1 MVLPGVRVKELR
13 RTYGFE
19 EVAIVPGDVTTNPE
33 LSVTQLVIGPYQFSI
48 PIIASAMDAIV
59 NPAFAGLMAN
69 AGGLG
74 VMNLEGLYCR
84 YEDPADA
91 LQQIASA
98 PKEGVTDVLQR
109 VYTVEFNE
117 DLVARRV
124 QEIKAAGGGRRR
136 PPPPRSA
143 QRGSL
148 LSLSR
153 RARISSSCS
162 RPLQRR
168 GHISNSFTG
177 LRLNELVTQSRVP
190 VLVGNTVTA
199 SASLELMEQGID
211 GILVGVGPGA
221 ACTTRDVTGVGVPQ
235 VSATLEV
242 AAARDEFYARTGKYV
257 NVITDGGIRTG
268 GDFCKAMA
276 AGADG
281 VMIGTPFAQTN
292 EAPGMGFNWGM
303 ASPHPALPRGTRVN
317 VGVHASLEQVLFGP
331 SHRTDGHPQPRGRAS
346 DLHEHGRRADHRG
359 VPREGG
365 AGGSAHDCDRGQ
377 DVPAH
382 RPDISAR
389 KRLIFQREGHCLAFA
404 LTLRGA
410 PAYSAAWVG
419 LAIAASAAAAMFVTM
434 NTMKMMR

>member
-124 QEIKAAGGGRRR
+124 QEIKAAGAVVAVSTT
-136 PPPPRSA
+136 P
-143 QRGSL
+143 QRAKRLAPLAIEAGADIIVVQSTVTT
-148 LSLSR
+148 
-153 RARISSSCS
+153 AR
-162 RPLQRR
+162 
-168 GHISNSFTG
+168 HISNSFTG

-281 VMIGTPFAQTN
+281 VMIGTPFAQTH

-331 SHRTDGHPQPRGRAS
+331 SHRTDGTHNLVGALQICMSMVGAQTIEEF
-346 DLHEHGRRADHRG
+346 HEKAEL
-359 VPREGG
+359 VVAPTIATEG
-365 AGGSAHDCDRGQ
+365 
-377 DVPAH
+377 
-382 RPDISAR
+382 
-389 KRLIFQREGHCLAFA
+389 KMFQRTGQ
-404 LTLRGA
+404 
-410 PAYSAAWVG
+410 
-419 LAIAASAAAAMFVTM
+419 I
-434 NTMKMMR
+434 

>member
-124 QEIKAAGGGRRR
+124 QEIKAAGAVVAVSTT
-136 PPPPRSA
+136 P
-143 QRGSL
+143 QRAKRLAPLAIEAGADIIVVQSTVTT
-148 LSLSR
+148 
-153 RARISSSCS
+153 AR
-162 RPLQRR
+162 
-168 GHISNSFTG
+168 HISNSFTG

-268 GDFCKAMA
+268 GDLCKAMA

-281 VMIGTPFAQTN
+281 VMIGTPFAQTK

-331 SHRTDGHPQPRGRAS
+331 SHRTDGTHNLVGALQICMSMVGAQTIEEF
-346 DLHEHGRRADHRG
+346 HEKAEL
-359 VPREGG
+359 VVAPTIATEG
-365 AGGSAHDCDRGQ
+365 
-377 DVPAH
+377 
-382 RPDISAR
+382 
-389 KRLIFQREGHCLAFA
+389 KMFQRTGQ
-404 LTLRGA
+404 
-410 PAYSAAWVG
+410 
-419 LAIAASAAAAMFVTM
+419 I
-434 NTMKMMR
+434 

>member
-33 LSVTQLVIGPYQFSI
+33 LSVTQLVIGPYRFSI

-124 QEIKAAGGGRRR
+124 QEIKAAGAVVAVSTT
-136 PPPPRSA
+136 P
-143 QRGSL
+143 QRAKRLAPLAIEAGADIIVVQSTVTT
-148 LSLSR
+148 
-153 RARISSSCS
+153 AR
-162 RPLQRR
+162 
-168 GHISNSFTG
+168 HISNSFTG

-199 SASLELMEQGID
+199 SASLELMEQGVD

-221 ACTTRDVTGVGVPQ
+221 ACTTRDVTGMGVPQ

-331 SHRTDGHPQPRGRAS
+331 SHRTDGTHNLVGALQICMSMVGAQTIEEF
-346 DLHEHGRRADHRG
+346 HEKAEL
-359 VPREGG
+359 VVAPTIATEG
-365 AGGSAHDCDRGQ
+365 
-377 DVPAH
+377 
-382 RPDISAR
+382 
-389 KRLIFQREGHCLAFA
+389 KMFQRTGQ
-404 LTLRGA
+404 
-410 PAYSAAWVG
+410 
-419 LAIAASAAAAMFVTM
+419 I
-434 NTMKMMR
+434 

>member
-124 QEIKAAGGGRRR
+124 QEIKAAGAVVAVSTT
-136 PPPPRSA
+136 P
-143 QRGSL
+143 QRAKRLAPLAIEAGADIIVVQSTVTT
-148 LSLSR
+148 
-153 RARISSSCS
+153 AR
-162 RPLQRR
+162 
-168 GHISNSFTG
+168 HISNSFTG

-235 VSATLEV
+235 ASATLEV

-331 SHRTDGHPQPRGRAS
+331 SHRTDGTHNLVGALQICMSMVGAQTIEEF
-346 DLHEHGRRADHRG
+346 HEKAEL
-359 VPREGG
+359 VVAPTIATEG
-365 AGGSAHDCDRGQ
+365 
-377 DVPAH
+377 
-382 RPDISAR
+382 
-389 KRLIFQREGHCLAFA
+389 KMFQRTGQ
-404 LTLRGA
+404 
-410 PAYSAAWVG
+410 
-419 LAIAASAAAAMFVTM
+419 I
-434 NTMKMMR
+434 